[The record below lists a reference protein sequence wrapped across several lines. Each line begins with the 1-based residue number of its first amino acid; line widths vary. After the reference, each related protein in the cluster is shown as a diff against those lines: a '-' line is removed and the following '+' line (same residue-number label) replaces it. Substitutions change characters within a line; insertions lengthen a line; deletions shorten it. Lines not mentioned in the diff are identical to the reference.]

1 VTLSPVQVR
10 NGNDLSADVVV
21 KSVDTIG
28 VDEAIADPAAGPHGL
43 RDVTQYLP
51 SQSIHTHTHQSK
63 S

>member
-1 VTLSPVQVR
+1 VR